1 MTVESSS
8 PLRSQ
13 IEQKGDVRE
22 KLLSPCLGAELG
34 HGLLWCLG
42 QGLHHQ
48 LSWLSGFPT
57 QTGTIILAFL
67 VFSLLAAML
76 GLLRHH
82 NHVSQLVNMKKHK
95 CKYMNLNEEVNF

>member
-1 MTVESSS
+1 MLSCLQT
-8 PLRSQ
+8 Q
-13 IEQKGDVRE
+13 IYIETHQ
-22 KLLSPCLGAELG
+22 
-34 HGLLWCLG
+34 
-42 QGLHHQ
+42 Q

-67 VFSLLAAML
+67 VFSLLTAML

-95 CKYMNLNEEVNF
+95 CKYILSPKDPDPYRYSGTEKWGAAVTIH